1 MIDLHAH
8 ILPGVDDGVRSLEEA
23 CELARVAV
31 ADGIAVTAATPHV
44 RDDYPTTP
52 EQVERGVEEVR
63 RSLGDAGIPLEV
75 VHGAEVDI
83 GALAR
88 LTEEEVIR
96 LTIGQ
101 AGRYLLVEF
110 PYGGWPVALEGAT
123 ARLLGAGIT
132 PILAHPE
139 RNDLVQQSPRRLL
152 PVVESGCLVQV
163 TAASLAGGLGRAAAT
178 TGHEL
183 VRLRLAHVAA
193 TDAHGP
199 TMRAMTLSACAD
211 AVRDAA
217 VARYLTEEAPAAVLA
232 GEPVPPP
239 PPPTGRRSLWRR
251 R

>member
-44 RDDYPTTP
+44 RDDYPTTA
-52 EQVERGVEEVR
+52 EQVECGVEALR
-63 RSLGDAGIPLEV
+63 RRLADAGIPLEV

-88 LTEEEVIR
+88 LSEEEVVR
-96 LTIGQ
+96 LTLGQ

-110 PYGGWPVALEGAT
+110 PYGGWPSALEGAT
-123 ARLLGAGIT
+123 ARVLAAGIT

-139 RNDLVQQSPRRLL
+139 RNDLVQQAPRRLL

-163 TAASLAGGLGRAAAT
+163 TAASLAGGLGRAAAAA
-178 TGHEL
+178 GHEL
-183 VRLRLAHVAA
+183 LRLRLAHVAA

-199 TMRAMTLSACAD
+199 AMRAMTLSAAAA
-211 AVRDAA
+211 AVRDEA
-217 VARYLTEEAPAAVLA
+217 VARYLTEDAPAAVLA

-239 PPPTGRRSLWRR
+239 PPAGRRPLWRR